1 MPKPLIDTMRL
12 LQGGAFLET
21 CADMLA
27 ETVKSVE
34 ETGKGGKL
42 VITLDFKKSNGAIAV
57 HAKATNKVPEPE
69 PVADADLL
77 WATVEG
83 NLSQSN
89 PNQRSLDLK
98 PVDTA
103 PRTLGAIDTPLQALQ
118 AGG

>member
-1 MPKPLIDTMRL
+1 MPKPLIDTLRL
-12 LQGGAFLET
+12 LQGGVFLET

-57 HAKATNKVPEPE
+57 HAKATNKVPEP
-69 PVADADLL
+69 VADADLL

-98 PVDTA
+98 PVDTGSRVLADVDA
-103 PRTLGAIDTPLQALQ
+103 PLRALQ
-118 AGG
+118 SAS